1 MLQRS
6 KAVFKGNND
15 NIPYICDQFYTFI
28 LHDKS
33 HNSHGILQFLQSHFI
48 CSLIWHDGY
57 RVKEF
62 TRSETRT
69 KSVVTLAWSAVKH

>member
-33 HNSHGILQFLQSHFI
+33 HTLSWHFT
-48 CSLIWHDGY
+48 
-57 RVKEF
+57 VF
-62 TRSETRT
+62 T
-69 KSVVTLAWSAVKH
+69 KSFHLQLNLARWVSS